1 MAHGIVPWSVGR
13 ALLNIPT
20 PMHCQSS
27 GVGSMIARYSLE
39 GDTMIEVVKQ
49 LLRQQKRKD
58 QFVLAEFASLL
69 FAEADPAPVSTFAPD
84 GLARYASETFEF
96 VAAEPPKSPK
106 IRVRRIAMPAR
117 QGGKPIET
125 SVVEIH
131 NADMPFLVDSVMGEI
146 QEREIDVRLVLHPI
160 FKASRGAS
168 GRLDGLDHGDV
179 HWSDGRQE
187 SFISVFVEPLDEARA
202 NSLAAALGEILGEV
216 RSAVVD
222 WSAMRARLERALQN
236 YESMPRLAGRSQSD
250 FVEAVAFLRWL
261 CEGQF
266 TFLGMRDYELAAGAG
281 SNELAPVAGQGLG
294 LLRDP
299 CVEVLRRGKEL
310 VSFTPEIKKFF
321 FSPAPLIITKANV
334 RSRVHRRVHMDYI
347 GIKTYGPRGEL
358 QGELRLVGLFTSQA
372 YTQSV
377 RDIPFLRQKAKAVA
391 ELSGFPPES
400 HSAKSIVNLLE
411 TFPRDEL
418 FQIPVDVLLKWA
430 VGILELELRPRP
442 RVFARR
448 DEFDRFVSLLVFLPR
463 DRFSTA
469 VREKIAAE
477 LARAFNGHMSAFTPT
492 FTEGRLVR
500 VQFIIGRHE
509 GSTPDVS
516 DDELEAKVV
525 RILTTWD
532 DRLAT
537 ALGGAVAPERLG
549 QLLSSYRGAFSAGY
563 SENSTPERA
572 VEDILRIERLS
583 EESPV
588 AIDFY
593 REPSEPAER
602 LRVAV
607 YRFDAPIPL
616 SKRVPVLENMGFSVI
631 NERTYQVS
639 PVIGAGRRAVWLHDM
654 VLETSDGSPFD
665 VASHDARLEGTFL
678 AVWRG
683 TVDDDA
689 YNRLVIACKADARE
703 VAAFRAYGAYL
714 RQIRSPFGQRYLVD
728 TLLRHAGLASDLFAL
743 FRVRFDPAAVREATQ
758 RNERAQ
764 ALATR
769 IETALKEVENA
780 DEDRIL
786 RHFLNLITVT
796 KRTNFYL
803 KDADGAPRPTIAF
816 KFNSKHV
823 DGLPA
828 PKPFAEIFVH
838 SPRVEGIHLR
848 NAEIARGGIRWSD
861 RAQDF
866 RTEVLGLAKAQQV
879 KNAVIVPEGAKGGF
893 VPKQLPREGGRDA
906 VQKEGVATYELFISS
921 LLEITDN
928 LVDGKVVH
936 PKGVVLH
943 DEGDPY
949 LVVAADKGTA
959 TFSDTA
965 NALAAKYG
973 FWLDDAFASGGSAGY
988 DHKKMAIT
996 ARGGWECVKRHF
1008 REMDIDIQKQP
1019 FTVAGVG
1026 DMSGD
1031 VFGNAMLLSPAIKL
1045 VAAFDHRHIFIDPSP
1060 DPIAS
1065 LAERKRLF
1073 ELTRSSWQDYA
1084 KPVISK
1090 GGGVFSRS
1098 LKAVPLS
1105 PEARALL
1112 DLTTAEATPTEV
1124 IRAILKARVDLIWFG
1139 GIGTYVKASTEA
1151 QADAGDRANDAN
1163 RINAGELRAKVIGE
1177 GANLGM
1183 TQRGRIEYAD
1193 AGGRLNTDF
1202 IDNSAGV
1209 NCSDVE
1215 VNIKIGLLPVLA
1227 SGSLDKSA
1235 RNDLL
1240 AAMTADVAAKV
1251 LRNNYLQSLAISL
1264 ASRQGALEVGYQ
1276 QRLMRELESKG
1287 LLDREI
1293 EFLPKD
1299 AELSLRSKVGK
1310 ALSRPEIAVL
1320 LSYAKIALFK
1330 ELVRSR
1336 VPDDPYL
1343 KGLLLEYFPKAM
1355 RARYEKDLASHRL
1368 SREIIATGLT
1378 NTVINR
1384 GGPTFVARL
1393 ADETGFT
1400 APTIVYAY
1408 MAVAAVHGLDGLW
1421 DRIDRLDGA
1430 VKGEVQLGLYQ
1441 KVQDLIVRETVWFLS
1456 HVDASKGLADV
1467 IASYRPGV
1475 ETVRTKL
1482 AELIAPGTRAKL
1494 EAGIAKLT
1502 VGGVPADLAR
1512 DVAALDLIAD
1522 ATDITSVAT
1531 RSGRTVEEVARI
1543 YWQAGEH
1550 FRIGELRAQAEALKV
1565 TDHFDRLAIN
1575 ATLAALWA
1583 AQSAIT
1589 LEAITAA
1596 NGAAPSFEAWRAAQ
1610 GGRLERAKRSLDEIL
1625 GVDALTVSRLA
1636 VAAAHVRDLVQH

>member
-1 MAHGIVPWSVGR
+1 
-13 ALLNIPT
+13 
-20 PMHCQSS
+20 
-27 GVGSMIARYSLE
+27 MI
-39 GDTMIEVVKQ
+39 DKVNQ
-49 LLRQQKRKD
+49 LLRQKAPSGD
-58 QFVLAEFASLL
+58 AALVEFATLL
-69 FAEADPAPVSTFAPD
+69 FGEADPGLVAAYAAES
-84 GLARYASETFEF
+84 LARYAADAFEF
-96 VAAEPPKSPK
+96 VALAPPAAPK
-106 IRVRRIAMPAR
+106 IRIRRIEFPAR
-117 QGGKPIET
+117 QGGRRIET
-125 SVVEIH
+125 GVIEIH

-146 QEREIDVRLVLHPI
+146 QAREIDVRLVLHPI
-160 FKASRGAS
+160 YKASRNRD
-168 GRLDGLDHGDV
+168 GRMEAIEHGDV

-187 SFISVFVEPLDEARA
+187 SFISVFTEPLDEARA
-202 NSLAAALGEILGEV
+202 RLLSAALEEILGEV
-216 RSAVVD
+216 KSAVVD
-222 WSAMRARLERALQN
+222 WSAMRARLQRALQN
-236 YESMPRLAGRSQSD
+236 YESMPRLSGRSDTD

-261 CEGQF
+261 ADGQF
-266 TFLGMRDYELAAGAG
+266 TLLGMRDYELAAGTG
-281 SNELAPVAGQGLG
+281 SSELAPVAGQGLG
-294 LLRDP
+294 ILRDP
-299 CVEVLRRGKEL
+299 TVQVLRRGTEL

-334 RSRVHRRVHMDYI
+334 RSRVHRRVHMDYV
-347 GIKTYGPRGEL
+347 GIKTYGARGEL
-358 QGELRLVGLFTSQA
+358 TGELRLVGLFTSQA

-377 RDIPFLRQKAKAVA
+377 REIPFLRQKVKAVG

-400 HSAKSIVNLLE
+400 HSAKSLGNLLE

-418 FQIPVDVLLKWA
+418 FQIPVDMLLKWA
-430 VGILELELRPRP
+430 MGILDLELRPRP

-448 DEFDRFVSLLVFLPR
+448 DEFDRFVSLLVFVPR

-469 VREKIAAE
+469 VREKIGAE
-477 LARAFNGHMSAFTPT
+477 LARTFNGHVSAFTPT

-500 VQFIIGRHE
+500 VQFIIGRNE
-509 GSTPDVS
+509 GKTPEVT
-516 DDELEAKVV
+516 DEDLEARVS

-549 QLLSSYRGAFSAGY
+549 GLLARYRGAFSAGY
-563 SENSTPERA
+563 SEDSTPERA
-572 VEDILRIERLS
+572 VEDILRIERLT

-593 REPSEPAER
+593 RDPSEPGHR

-607 YRFDAPIPL
+607 YRYDAPIPL
-616 SKRVPVLENMGFSVI
+616 SKRVPVLENMGFSAI

-639 PVIGAGRRAVWLHDM
+639 PTLGAGRRAVWLHDM
-654 VLETSDGSPFD
+654 VIETADGGPID
-665 VASHDARLEGTFL
+665 LAAHDSRLEGLFL

-683 TVDDDA
+683 AVDDDA
-689 YNRLVIACKADARE
+689 YNRLAVACKANARE

-714 RQIRSPFGQRYLVD
+714 RQIRAPFGQRYMVD
-728 TLLRHAGLASDLFAL
+728 TLLRHHAMASDLFAL
-743 FRVRFDPAAVREATQ
+743 FRQRFDPAAAAGAKERE
-758 RNERAQ
+758 ERSA
-764 ALATR
+764 ALVER
-769 IETALKEVENA
+769 IATALKTVDNA

-786 RHFLNLITVT
+786 RHFLNLVGVT

-803 KDADGAPRPTIAF
+803 KDASGAERPTIAF
-816 KFNSKHV
+816 KLNSKRV
-823 DGLPA
+823 EGLPA
-828 PKPFAEIFVH
+828 PKPFAEIFIY

-906 VQKEGVATYELFISS
+906 IQREGVATYELFISS
-921 LLEITDN
+921 LLDVTDN
-928 LVDGKVVH
+928 LVDGKIVH
-936 PKGVVLH
+936 PAGVVLH
-943 DEGDPY
+943 DDDDPY

-965 NALAAKYG
+965 NALAAKFG

-1008 REMDIDIQKQP
+1008 REIDIDIQKQP

-1045 VAAFDHRHIFIDPSP
+1045 VAAFDHRDIFIDPDP
-1060 DPIAS
+1060 DPSAS
-1065 LAERKRLF
+1065 LAERTRLF
-1073 ELTRSSWQDYA
+1073 DLPRSSWQDYR
-1084 KPVISK
+1084 KQLISK

-1098 LKAVPLS
+1098 LKSIALS
-1105 PEARALL
+1105 PEACALL
-1112 DLTTAEATPTEV
+1112 ELKGPQATPTEI
-1124 IRAILKARVDLIWFG
+1124 IRAILKSRVDLIWFG
-1139 GIGTYVKASTEA
+1139 GIGTYVKATTET

-1183 TQRGRIEYAD
+1183 TQRGRIEYAE

-1215 VNIKIGLLPVLA
+1215 VNIKIGFLPVLA
-1227 SGSLDKSA
+1227 SGRLDKPA
-1235 RNDLL
+1235 RNELL
-1240 AAMTADVAAKV
+1240 AGMTGDVATKV

-1264 ASRQGALEVGYQ
+1264 ASRQGALEIGYQ
-1276 QRLMRELESKG
+1276 QRLMRELEGKG

-1293 EFLPKD
+1293 EFLPRD
-1299 AELSLRSKVGK
+1299 AELSVRAKLGK
-1310 ALSRPEIAVL
+1310 GLTRPELAIL
-1320 LSYAKIALFK
+1320 LSYAKIGLFK
-1330 ELVRSR
+1330 ELIRSKL
-1336 VPDDPYL
+1336 PDDSYL
-1343 KGLLLEYFPKAM
+1343 ERLLLDYFPKAM
-1355 RARYEKDLASHRL
+1355 RERYESDLVRHRL
-1368 SREIIATGLT
+1368 SREIVSTALT

-1384 GGPTFVARL
+1384 GGPTFVTRL
-1393 ADETGFT
+1393 SDETGFA
-1400 APTIVYAY
+1400 APSIVYSY
-1408 MAVAAVHGLDGLW
+1408 MAVEAVHGLEGLW
-1421 DRIDRLDGA
+1421 ERIDGLDGA
-1430 VKGEVQLGLYQ
+1430 VKGELQLGLYQ
-1441 KVQDLIVRETVWFLS
+1441 KVQDLIVRETLWFLR
-1456 HVDASKGLADV
+1456 HVDASKGLADI
-1467 IASYRPGV
+1467 IATYKPGV
-1475 ETVRTKL
+1475 ASVRKSL
-1482 AELIAPGTRAKL
+1482 ADLLATGTRGQL
-1494 EAGIAKLT
+1494 EKSIARLKD
-1502 VGGVPADLAR
+1502 GGVPAELAQ
-1512 DVAALDLIAD
+1512 DIAALDFIGD
-1522 ATDITSVAT
+1522 ATDITSVAN
-1531 RSGRTVEEVARI
+1531 RSGRTVGEVARV
-1543 YWQAGEH
+1543 YWQAGDH

-1575 ATLAALWA
+1575 STLAALWS

-1589 LEAITAA
+1589 LEAIQAA
-1596 NGAAPSFEAWRAAQ
+1596 NGAEPNFESWRAAQ
-1610 GGRLERAKRSLDEIL
+1610 GERVERAKRSLDEIL

-1636 VAAAHVRDLVQH
+1636 VAAAHVRDIVQH